1 MNDLGEYKYQIQFY
15 EHWDETITLSERELN
30 EWFNELRNIVNDDS
44 QSVWRRMQK
53 IVDNITGG

>member
-1 MNDLGEYKYQIQFY
+1 MQKYQIQFY
-15 EHWDETITLSERELN
+15 EHWDETIILSERELN

-44 QSVWRRMQK
+44 KSVWCRMQK